1 MEYKS
6 PLKKLVQF
14 FRKSRDE
21 WKKKAQATKQEL
33 KLSRNRIRFLEESK
47 AKLKTEVKTLKAQLS
62 DFQSKKKTE
71 KLPPKQ
77 VALKK

>member
-33 KLSRNRIRFLEESK
+33 NPSLSIF
-47 AKLKTEVKTLKAQLS
+47 
-62 DFQSKKKTE
+62 D
-71 KLPPKQ
+71 
-77 VALKK
+77 